1 MIKNLL
7 KEWLNSYQDLGAKFI
22 EIVEEI
28 KL

>member
-1 MIKNLL
+1 MIKNFL
-7 KEWLNSYQDLGAKFI
+7 KEWLNSYQDLGTKFI